1 VHGLIRRARKAVAGW
16 ALWQAPV
23 PVRILVL
30 LVCAVAVGTSVG
42 TAFLFPVT
50 STDLTRFAIL
60 AVCAVIAIELTRH
73 IERRRVYGHSS
84 SVAYIDTKAVWSFA
98 AVIVL
103 PPVFATLMV
112 VLTYVLSWTRVQHER
127 PGGLVYRWTFSG
139 ATVLCGTQAAVAVLA
154 LGMHSYPGAPA
165 TAGLDGLADL
175 GIIVLAATLRWGL
188 NVALIMAAIAL
199 SKPNIQARE
208 LFSNFGEQML
218 EAGAMG
224 LGLVAAAIVVANP
237 FVMPGIVIAMVA
249 LHRGI
254 LVNQYQQA
262 SRTDAKT
269 GLSTAGWWHDFAE
282 QALVRARD
290 HGSTLGLLIVDLD
303 HFKRLND
310 TFGHPHG
317 DRVLKAVAEELIAE
331 IRNEDACGRWG
342 GEEFVVVLP
351 DVGDRT
357 NLRNVAERIRRR
369 IQSVVVEP
377 MPHLAQAGDATVTA
391 SVGGAVFPSPAI
403 NGLDE
408 LLLAADTALY
418 AAKNAGRN
426 TVRLSGADLPAAP
439 PQQPLPHQAEPPS
452 ATA

>member
-1 VHGLIRRARKAVAGW
+1 MRV
-16 ALWQAPV
+16 
-23 PVRILVL
+23 LVL
-30 LVCAVAVGTSVG
+30 IACAVAVGTSVG

-50 STDLTRFAIL
+50 GTDFYRFAVL
-60 AVCAVIAIELTRH
+60 AVCAVVAIELTRH
-73 IERRRVYGHSS
+73 IDRRRVYGHSS

-112 VLTYVLSWTRVQHER
+112 VLTYLHSWTRVQHER
-127 PGGLVYRWTFSG
+127 PGGLVYRWMFSG

-154 LGMHSYPGAPA
+154 LGMHDYPGAPA
-165 TAGLDGLADL
+165 ASGIDGLTDL
-175 GIIVLAATLRWGL
+175 GIITLAATLRWAI
-188 NVALIMAAIAL
+188 NVALIMVAIAL

-290 HGSTLGLLIVDLD
+290 HGATLGLLIVDLD

-310 TFGHPHG
+310 TFGHPFG

-351 DVGDRT
+351 DVGDER

-369 IQSVVVEP
+369 IQSIVVDP
-377 MPHLAQAGDATVTA
+377 PAPLAGAGDSAVTA
-391 SVGGAVFPSPAI
+391 SIGGAIFPSA
-403 NGLDE
+403 GMASLDE

-418 AAKNAGRN
+418 AAKNGGRN
-426 TVRLSGADLPAAP
+426 TVRLSGAQAPAADAEQRAL
-439 PQQPLPHQAEPPS
+439 PQQAQPPS
-452 ATA
+452 PNA

>member
-1 VHGLIRRARKAVAGW
+1 MIRRTRSWFVGW
-16 ALWQAPV
+16 ALWQAPP
-23 PVRILVL
+23 PVRVLVVL
-30 LVCAVAVGTSVG
+30 ACTVAAGTSIA
-42 TAFLFPVT
+42 TAFPFPITGSDVA
-50 STDLTRFAIL
+50 RFSVL
-60 AVCAVIAIELTRH
+60 AVCAVVSVELTRH

-103 PPVFATLMV
+103 PPVFATAMV
-112 VLTYVLSWTRVQHER
+112 ILTYLLTWTRVQHER
-127 PGGLVYRWTFSG
+127 SGGLVYRWLFSG

-154 LGMHSYPGAPA
+154 LGMHDYPGAPA
-165 TAGLDGLADL
+165 TSGLAGLSDL
-175 GIIVLAATLRWGL
+175 GVITLAAVLRWAI
-188 NVALIMAAIAL
+188 NVALVMVAIAL
-199 SKPNIQARE
+199 SKPNIEVRE

-224 LGLVAAAIVVANP
+224 LGLVAATVVVTNP
-237 FVMPGIVIAMVA
+237 FVMPGIVVAIVA

-269 GLSTAGWWHDFAE
+269 GLSTAGWWHDFAD

-290 HGSTLGLLIVDLD
+290 HGATLGLLIVDLD

-351 DVGDRT
+351 DVGDHR
-357 NLRNVAERIRRR
+357 NLYNVAQRIRRR
-369 IQSVVVEP
+369 IESVAVEP
-377 MPHLAQAGDATVTA
+377 PAHLADAGDPAFTA
-391 SVGGAVFPSPAI
+391 SVGGAIYPSPGVG
-403 NGLDE
+403 NLDE

-418 AAKNAGRN
+418 AAKNGGRN
-426 TVRLSGADLPAAP
+426 TVRLSELDLPAAP
-439 PQQPLPHQAEPPS
+439 VRPTLSPSAEPPS
-452 ATA
+452 SAG